1 MQHTFCLT
9 KLDYL
14 GMTVDIKYVF
24 SVQFKILKLLVNLNL
39 YLIRKLCK
47 GCLVL
52 TLNTQLLLLGL
63 IIF

>member
-1 MQHTFCLT
+1 
-9 KLDYL
+9 
-14 GMTVDIKYVF
+14 MTVDIKYVF